1 MAVGVCA
8 TRGEVAGEGGVT
20 GSGIC
25 SLGRLVAHKSQVIGK
40 DKVFKSLHRVRFFQ
54 QKSAGKFDLLRKL
67 NHGGG
72 DGRAKIRLG
81 KICAAI

>member
-1 MAVGVCA
+1 MAVGVCG
-8 TRGEVAGEGGVT
+8 TGGEVAGEGGVT

-25 SLGRLVAHKSQVIGK
+25 SLGRVVAHKSQVVGK
-40 DKVFKSLHRVRFFQ
+40 EKVFKSLHRMRFFP
-54 QKSAGKFDLLRKL
+54 QKSAGKLNFLRKL

-72 DGRAKIRLG
+72 DGRVKIRLG